1 MYRFTPLAAAF
12 VILAAPAA
20 ALAQSRPGPS
30 IVGEIEYARITEDD
44 GYLGAGIGG
53 GGGVRFHLTD
63 ATSVGVEVSRSHH
76 VRDLGLYAVAYDGA
90 GRPEPFPFT
99 VRWEGNATWLLGTIS
114 HTFGSARVRPL
125 VWGGGG
131 MMWHD
136 GTSSHPL
143 RVPQIPAGFTLQP
156 GTLESR
162 RGETVSAFAA
172 DGGVGIEVW
181 LSDRWALAPFAGLRL
196 ANTGNFGPKYI
207 VRGGAR
213 VIFRL

>member
-1 MYRFTPLAAAF
+1 MNRNAVLAAAF
-12 VILAAPAA
+12 SMVTAPSA

-30 IVGEIEYARITEDD
+30 VVGEIDYARITEDD

-76 VRDLGLYAVAYDGA
+76 VRDLGLYAVAYDAA

-99 VRWEGNATWLLGTIS
+99 VRREGNATWLLGTIS

-131 MMWHD
+131 MMWHG
-136 GTSSHPL
+136 GTSRRPL
-143 RVPQIPAGFTLQP
+143 AAPQVRAGFTLQP

-162 RGETVSAFAA
+162 RGESVSAFAA
-172 DGGVGIEVW
+172 DGGAGVEVW
-181 LSDRWALAPFAGLRL
+181 LSDRLAVVPFAGLRL

-213 VIFRL
+213 VAFRL